1 MSFPLRGG
9 HMREVASHKEFKDPL
24 HIFLCKEVRSE
35 IVFFIYLEGFLEKR
49 GLTYDLLIR

>member
-1 MSFPLRGG
+1 MSFPPRGG
-9 HMREVASHKEFKDPL
+9 HMREVAAHKEFKDPL
-24 HIFLCKEVRSE
+24 HIFLCKEVRPE

>member
-1 MSFPLRGG
+1 
-9 HMREVASHKEFKDPL
+9 MREVAAHREVKDPL
-24 HIFLCKEVRSE
+24 HIFSCKIVRPE